1 MKKLLL
7 SIFSLVIIMGMCY
20 TPIQADAPVVDPRVG
35 DLGEAVEAVPEVI
48 DDGSTVDTYIVLLK
62 GDSLASYSGGVAGL
76 RATSPEQTGAVK
88 LDVASADSV
97 AYLDYLHAEQDAF
110 LASLQPMLGR
120 SQGFIYRYDFVLNG
134 FAMELSAAEAKS
146 ISKMDAVRLVVKDE
160 IRQLDT
166 DTSPEFLGVD
176 TIWDSTQNT
185 TPADLETMGEGM
197 LIGVLDTG
205 INMDHPSFAEVG
217 PVDGY
222 VHVNPF
228 GTGVFKGLCATDPT
242 NYICND
248 KLVGVYG
255 YTTEALIGEDAHA
268 HGSHTSSTSAGNRL
282 TADYNGL
289 TVTISGMAPHANII
303 MYDVCDP
310 DGCANAGSA
319 AAVNQA
325 VADGVDV
332 INYSIGPSSASDP
345 YADPVELAMLDAM
358 AAGVLTSTSAGNSG
372 PNPST
377 TYKAPAWDIVVANSS
392 HNRSFGVNVI
402 VDVNPTEGDSL
413 ELTGVIGTGPAY
425 TGSVTGSLKWA
436 GPSYTEGCNTTPF
449 PAGYFDGFIALIS
462 RGTCGFAEKVTNAT
476 TAGADAVIV
485 YNNRSGMAIVMGAL
499 EATTIPS
506 VMVDQTDGLDAIA
519 YLTAHA
525 GDDVVVEI
533 TDTFVRR
540 LNDDWA
546 DIIDSQTSRGPY
558 LLHDILEPE
567 VAAPG
572 TNIMAAYNT
581 PGATAPFG
589 QVDGSDVVEIDLMSG
604 TSMAS
609 PHVAGSALLLMDL
622 FPTWTPMEIK
632 SALVMTADST
642 MLKDDGVTPADVFDV
657 GNGRI
662 DLTKAALTGL
672 VMNEIKTNFVNA
684 EPGKGGDVKDLNIP
698 SYQNSQCIGACIFTR
713 TFKNVADAATEYT
726 AVVDVPTGVT
736 ITVTPA
742 TFTIPVGGTQVVS
755 FDIDVAGAVMGV
767 WQLGYVSFETSGL
780 FTTGEAISDARIP
793 LAVMPDPGNVPALVE
808 ETVYRDAGG
817 TILEDLYSIEITDM
831 TIETAGLTEAEVIDF
846 NLAQDP
852 TSGDAFDDLDQVWW
866 TQFAVPAGSKRLV
879 LEILESSSL
888 DLDLFFGYSTSPAGV
903 PTEDTMLAASAT
915 GAVLEYY
922 SEIDPL
928 AYPYYWVLI
937 QNWTASAAPLDTVK
951 FALGI
956 VPDTTS
962 VNFEVS
968 GPSAVSAGAFFDL
981 EITWDVPAME
991 PFSAWYGWFS
1001 VGSDAGSPGNIGE
1014 TELNIYRPYDDVTK
1028 EVSANSADLGD
1039 TLTYT
1044 ITIQPNET
1052 GADLAY
1058 DIEDVLPAGVTYV
1071 PGSLET
1077 VGSFVD
1083 ATYEPGTNAVI
1094 WSGTMPKIE
1103 YTYIAS
1109 TPENNPEFCDTP
1121 FGGYLDLK
1129 TAYGVNPST
1138 TIKGD
1143 SYLWQYT
1150 SLGVGTQYYGETIP
1164 TKPTFTSDG
1173 YFYMYPYGGSADW
1186 WNWVN
1191 QEFPDPTVPNGIVAP
1206 WMRDMYI
1213 IAEAGTKGVTAVSFS
1228 AGALWM
1234 VEFDNI
1240 EDYYTDAAM
1249 DFEVI
1254 VWRELDPSIGWPDIV
1269 IAYDNV
1275 TGDWDAA
1282 GPGPWGSVGLENIT
1296 GTVGTTFAY
1305 DNWTPS
1311 SGDIVCLDYA
1321 VAGAEPV
1328 VITFD
1333 VTVDDTDQLQ
1343 ITNTVDHKADG
1354 FGMREEQASVTF
1366 DVNLTLTDLD
1376 LFSSIDLSLWIP
1388 VPGSFEEGFAL
1399 LMDPG
1404 NPFYYLDTDNLVVN
1418 RALAD
1423 GSYPFFLDQ
1432 TALPTGFAAYWD
1444 AKGVNASADPA
1455 SWQGVMYQI
1464 IIGNQPM
1471 FYLKVVGTSY
1481 DLIDG
1486 LQFLTGSVENPLR
1499 VSSDYPVGTYTFT
1512 GEVADDL
1519 DNKDDVTV
1527 DITFL
1532 APFALTDL
1540 DLLESINTTT
1550 WTTVPGDFTT
1560 GFNMILDPVNPFYYL
1575 DTENLVVNRALAD
1588 GLFPFF
1594 LDQTALPTGFA
1605 AYWDAKG
1612 VNASA
1617 DPASWQGVMYQIIIG
1632 NQPMFYLKVMGIS
1645 YDLIDGLQF
1654 LTGSIENPLRVSG
1667 DYPFGTYTF
1676 NGEVKDEYDYSD
1688 DVTVEITFNDEPVA
1702 YDQSLET
1709 DEDVPLSIVL
1719 TATDVWPGDPL
1730 TWIVGDPLHGT
1741 LTGTAP
1747 NLTYTPDADFYGSDS
1762 FTFHVNDGFNDSNV
1776 ATISIEVLPV
1786 NDSPLAVD
1794 DYYTTPM
1801 STTLTVAAPGV
1812 MANDVDPDPTDL
1824 KMVILVSG
1832 TSHGSVTLY
1841 GDGSFVYIPD
1851 AGYIGPDSFV
1861 YNFLSLPT
1869 RAFIDQAV
1877 VYIDV
1882 TGYMHFLPLISK

>member
-7 SIFSLVIIMGMCY
+7 SIFSLIIIMGMCY
-20 TPIQADAPVVDPRVG
+20 SPIQADTPPVDPRAA
-35 DLGEAVEAVPEVI
+35 DLGEAVEVVPEVI

-88 LDVASADSV
+88 LDITSADSV
-97 AYLDYLHAEQDAF
+97 AYLDYLHAKQDAF
-110 LASLQPMLGR
+110 LASLQSRLGR
-120 SQGFIYRYDFVLNG
+120 GAEFKFRYDVVLNG
-134 FAMELSAAEAKS
+134 FAMELSAADAKS
-146 ISKMDAVRLVVKDE
+146 IAKMDTVRMVVKDE

-176 TIWDSTQNT
+176 TLWTETGSTPGNLST
-185 TPADLETMGEGM
+185 KGEGM

-228 GTGVFKGLCATDPT
+228 GTGVFKGLCATDAT
-242 NYICND
+242 NYICNN

-268 HGSHTSSTSAGNRL
+268 HGSHTASTSAGNRL

-310 DGCANAGSA
+310 GGCANSGSA

-325 VADGVDV
+325 IADGVDV
-332 INYSIGPSSASDP
+332 INYSIGPSSGPSDP

-358 AAGVLTSTSAGNSG
+358 AAGVLTATSAGNAG

-377 TYKAPAWDIVVANSS
+377 VYKAPAWNIVVANSS

-402 VDVNPTEGDSL
+402 VDVDPTEGDSF
-413 ELTGVIGTGPAY
+413 EMTGVIGTGPAY

-436 GPSYTEGCNTTPF
+436 GLDYIEGCNTTPF
-449 PAGYFDGFIALIS
+449 PAGYFTGYIALIR
-462 RGTCGFAEKVTNAT
+462 RGTCGFAEKVANAT

-485 YNNRSGMAIVMGAL
+485 YNNRSGPAIVMGAL
-499 EATTIPS
+499 EPTTIPS
-506 VMVDQTDGLDAIA
+506 VMVDQTDGLAAVA
-519 YLTAHA
+519 YLTAHT

-589 QVDGSDVVEIDLMSG
+589 QVDVSDKVEINLMSG

-609 PHVAGSALLLMDL
+609 PHVAGSALLLKDL

-632 SALVMTADST
+632 SALMMTADKST
-642 MLKDDGVTPADVFDV
+642 LLKDNGTSPADIFDV

-672 VMNEIKTNFVNA
+672 VMDETKANFVA
-684 EPGKGGDVKDLNIP
+684 AAPTEDGDVKILNIP
-698 SYQNSQCIGACIFTR
+698 SYQNSQCVGECDFSR
-713 TFKNVADAATEYT
+713 TFRNVAGVATEYT
-726 AVVDVPTGVT
+726 ISIEKPAGVE
-736 ITVTPA
+736 IVVTPSS
-742 TFTIPVGGTQVVS
+742 TFTIPDGGTWTFGVE
-755 FDIDVAGAVMGV
+755 IDVSGAEMGE
-767 WQLGYVSFETSGL
+767 WQFAYITFETVDTFS
-780 FTTGEAISDARIP
+780 TGEAISAVRIP
-793 LAVMPDPGNVPALVE
+793 LAVMPDAGNVPALVE

-817 TILEDLYSIEITDM
+817 VVLGDLYSIDITDM
-831 TIETAGLTEAEVIDF
+831 TFEQAGLTEAAYHDF
-846 NLAQDP
+846 TLDVDP
-852 TSGDAFDDLDQVWW
+852 TNDNPYDDLTQVWW
-866 TQFAVPAGSKRLV
+866 MQFAVPSGTKRLV
-879 LEILESSSL
+879 LEVLESSSL

-903 PTEDTMLAASAT
+903 PTKGTQLAASAT

-922 SEIDPL
+922 SEIDPY

-937 QNWTASAAPLDTVK
+937 QNWAGAAGDTVK
-951 FALGI
+951 LAKAI
-956 VPDTTS
+956 VPD
-962 VNFEVS
+962 VDQGNFEID
-968 GPSAVSAGAFFDL
+968 GPPAVDAGDTFDL
-981 EITWDVPAME
+981 EITWDIPEME

-1028 EVSANSADLGD
+1028 EVSADSADVGD

-1058 DIEDVLPAGVTYV
+1058 DIQDVLPAGVTYV

-1077 VGSFVD
+1077 VGSFND
-1083 ATYEPGTNAVI
+1083 ATYEPGTRTII

-1109 TPENNPEFCDTP
+1109 TPENNPEYCANP
-1121 FGGYLDLK
+1121 WGGGYLDLK
-1129 TAYGVNPST
+1129 SLGLNPST

-1143 SYLWQYT
+1143 SYLWQYNT
-1150 SLGVGTQYYGETIP
+1150 LGVGTQYYGEVIP

-1173 YFYMYPYGGSADW
+1173 YFYMHPYGGAADW
-1186 WNWVN
+1186 WNRVN
-1191 QEFPDPTVPNGIVAP
+1191 QEFPDPTLPNAIVAP
-1206 WMRDMYI
+1206 WMRDMII
-1213 IAEAGTKGVTAVSFS
+1213 IAEAGTKGVTAAAWGS
-1228 AGALWM
+1228 GALWL
-1234 VEFDNI
+1234 VEFDDVV
-1240 EDYYTDAAM
+1240 DYYSTEPDYAAYATGVM
-1249 DFEVI
+1249 DFEVFA
-1254 VWRELDPSIGWPDIV
+1254 WRELDPGIGYPDI
-1269 IAYDNV
+1269 IFAFDNV
-1275 TGDWDAA
+1275 TGDWDWNA
-1282 GPGPWGSVGLENIT
+1282 GPWGSVGLENIT

-1305 DNWTPS
+1305 DDWTPS
-1311 SGDIVCLDYA
+1311 SGDMVCLDYA

-1333 VTVDDTDQLQ
+1333 VTVDSTDQLE
-1343 ITNTVDHKADG
+1343 ITNTVDHDADG

-1366 DVNLTLTDLD
+1366 DVNLTLTDLV
-1376 LFSSIDLSLWIP
+1376 LYESLNEVDWNR
-1388 VPGSFEEGFAL
+1388 VPGSFEDGFAL
-1399 LMDPG
+1399 LMDPLEEY
-1404 NPFYYLDTDNLVVN
+1404 YYLDVDDIVVN
-1418 RALAD
+1418 RDLED
-1423 GSYPFFLDQ
+1423 GLHPFYLDQ
-1432 TALPTGFAAYWD
+1432 TALPAGFMPFWD
-1444 AKGVNASADPA
+1444 AKGVNAAADPS

-1464 IIGNQPM
+1464 ITGVEPM
-1471 FYLKVVGTSY
+1471 FYLKVDGMAY

-1486 LQFLTGSVENPLR
+1486 LQILFSGGTVE
-1499 VSSDYPVGTYTFT
+1499 
-1512 GEVADDL
+1512 E
-1519 DNKDDVTV
+1519 
-1527 DITFL
+1527 
-1532 APFALTDL
+1532 
-1540 DLLESINTTT
+1540 
-1550 WTTVPGDFTT
+1550 
-1560 GFNMILDPVNPFYYL
+1560 
-1575 DTENLVVNRALAD
+1575 
-1588 GLFPFF
+1588 
-1594 LDQTALPTGFA
+1594 
-1605 AYWDAKG
+1605 
-1612 VNASA
+1612 
-1617 DPASWQGVMYQIIIG
+1617 
-1632 NQPMFYLKVMGIS
+1632 
-1645 YDLIDGLQF
+1645 
-1654 LTGSIENPLRVSG
+1654 PLRVSG

-1676 NGEVKDEYDYSD
+1676 NGEVADEYGYTD
-1688 DVTVEITFNDEPVA
+1688 DVTVDITFNDKPVA
-1702 YDQSLET
+1702 FDQSLET
-1709 DEDVPLSIVL
+1709 DEDVPLAIVL
-1719 TATDVWPGDPL
+1719 TAADGWPGNPL
-1730 TWIVGDPLHGT
+1730 TWIVGDPMHGT

-1794 DYYTTPM
+1794 DHYTTPM
-1801 STTLTVAAPGV
+1801 STTLSVAAPGV
-1812 MANDVDPDPTDL
+1812 LGNDVDPDPTDL
-1824 KMVILVSG
+1824 MIAALYSG
-1832 TSHGSVTLY
+1832 ASHGSVTLY
-1841 GDGSFVYIPD
+1841 GDGSFIYVPD

-1861 YNFLSLPT
+1861 YNLLSLPT

-1882 TGYMHFLPLISK
+1882 TGHMQFLPLIFK